1 MRTFL
6 TAALV
11 ALGASAATASAAVF
25 LPWNVDA
32 AHTEVNFK
40 VRHFFTPVNG
50 TFRDFD
56 IQLDYDPENPGQSS
70 VTAEIQVASVDT
82 RNDRRDDHLRSAD
95 WFDAERWPT
104 ITFESTSV
112 RADGPNR
119 LIATGDLTLKDVTRQ
134 VELPIEILGVKDIP
148 PEMQEMLGGAEQVAS
163 FQADLRIDRGDF
175 RVGTGQWAED
185 VVVGKDV
192 DIEILVEASHQ
203 GT

>member
-1 MRTFL
+1 MRTVL

-11 ALGASAATASAAVF
+11 ALGASAATASAAALF
-25 LPWNVDA
+25 PWNVDA
-32 AHTEVNFK
+32 AHTEVNFQ

-70 VTAEIQVASVDT
+70 VKAEIQVASVDT
-82 RNDRRDDHLRSAD
+82 RNDRRDEHLRTAD
-95 WFDAERWPT
+95 WFDAETWPT
-104 ITFESTSV
+104 MTFESTSV
-112 RADGPNR
+112 RADGANR
-119 LIATGDLTLKDVTRQ
+119 LVATGDLTIKDVTRQ

-148 PEMQEMLGGAEQVAS
+148 TEMREMLGGAHQVAS
-163 FQADLRIDRGDF
+163 FRADLRIDRGDF
-175 RVGTGQWAED
+175 GVGTGQWAED

-192 DIEILVEASHQ
+192 DIEILVEANHQ